1 MNAVPSTAPRG
12 RLQLILL
19 AMLFFLPLLISYVL
33 YFWFPDYRPSGTTN
47 YGQLLDPAKPLPI
60 SELGLRDAKGE
71 ALAPEAL
78 LGRWNYL
85 ILGGNECS
93 DTCRRNLVMARQVRL
108 SLNEKRSR
116 VQCVL
121 IVDSVDVATRLA
133 AELKDEHPQLLVIAD
148 ETQGE
153 TSLHSTLQPPE
164 ASMYLSDP
172 HGNWLMSYPTLTD
185 TQEGTLADFKGI
197 KKDIKKLLRL
207 SQIG

>member
-85 ILGGNECS
+85 
-93 DTCRRNLVMARQVRL
+93 
-108 SLNEKRSR
+108 
-116 VQCVL
+116 
-121 IVDSVDVATRLA
+121 
-133 AELKDEHPQLLVIAD
+133 PQKSGDGPPGPPV
-148 ETQGE
+148 TQ
-153 TSLHSTLQPPE
+153 
-164 ASMYLSDP
+164 
-172 HGNWLMSYPTLTD
+172 
-185 TQEGTLADFKGI
+185 
-197 KKDIKKLLRL
+197 
-207 SQIG
+207 